1 MNSIKILAG
10 PLLFLIAILYA
21 ILVHAPMPVCAVIGT
36 ALWMIYWW
44 ITETVSMAVTA
55 LLPMIVFPIFGVMDA
70 KAVAPAYG
78 NSVVYLFM
86 GGFIL
91 ALALEKWNLHKRIA
105 LFIIQKTGST
115 AKGLLLGIM
124 LSTGFISMWISNTA
138 TAVMMLPIATSL
150 LAVLESHHEK
160 QLHDNLTK
168 SMLLGIAYASNIGGM
183 ATLIGTPPNVVFAA
197 YMSEHHHQTIGFGRW
212 MLLAT
217 PLSFLLLLFAWYL
230 MAYILFPLG
239 KQHYDNLQQ
248 NVTSQFT
255 ALGKIK
261 GGERKV
267 LVVFIAT
274 CISWMSREYILKL
287 LPVGINVSDT
297 TIALASAVMLFLL
310 PAEEHKRILEWKDT
324 QKLPWGILL
333 LFGGGLCLADG
344 LEKQGLIQL
353 ISQLFDGLGNNLFLT
368 ILILATLSVV
378 MTEFLS
384 NVAQV
389 TILLPVMTGIAKGL
403 GLPPYYLII
412 PMTLAASCGFMLPM
426 GTPPNAIVFSTGEL
440 KIKDMMQ
447 TGIWINI
454 ASVILITL
462 FCYLLVPVLF
472 INI

>member
-1 MNSIKILAG
+1 MNRMKILTG
-10 PLLFLIAILYA
+10 PLLFFIAILYA
-21 ILVHAPMPVCAVIGT
+21 VLANAPIPVCAVIGT

-55 LLPMIVFPIFGVMDA
+55 LLPMILFPIFGVMDA

-115 AKGLLLGIM
+115 AKGLLLGIL

-160 QLHDNLTK
+160 QVHDNLTK
-168 SMLLGIAYASNIGGM
+168 SLLLGIAYASNIGGM

-212 MLLAT
+212 MLMAT
-217 PLSFLLLLFAWYL
+217 PLSLLLLLFVWYL
-230 MAYILFPLG
+230 MAYVLFPLG
-239 KQHYDNLQQ
+239 KQRYNSLQQ
-248 NVTSQFT
+248 NISQQLNT
-255 ALGKIK
+255 LGNIK

-267 LVVFIAT
+267 LIVFTAT
-274 CISWMSREYILKL
+274 CLSWISREYVLKIFPGL
-287 LPVGINVSDT
+287 IISDT
-297 TIALASAVMLFLL
+297 TIALASAIALFLL
-310 PAEEHKRILEWKDT
+310 SADDDKRILDWKDT

-353 ISQLFDGLGNNLFLT
+353 ISQLFDGLGGNLFLT

-389 TILLPVMTGIAKGL
+389 TILLPVMTGIAKGF

-440 KIKDMMQ
+440 KIKDMMR

-454 ASVILITL
+454 ASIIVITV
-462 FCYLLVPVLF
+462 FCYLLMPVLF
-472 INI
+472 SNN

>member
-1 MNSIKILAG
+1 MNSIKILTG
-10 PLLFLIAILYA
+10 PLLFFIAILYA
-21 ILVHAPMPVCAVIGT
+21 VLTGAPMPVCAVIGT

-44 ITETVSMAVTA
+44 VTETVSMAVTA
-55 LLPMIVFPIFGVMDA
+55 LLPMILFPVFGVMDA

-115 AKGLLLGIM
+115 AKGLLLGIL

-160 QLHDNLTK
+160 KVHDNLTR

-217 PLSFLLLLFAWYL
+217 PLSLLLLLFAWYL
-230 MAYILFPLG
+230 MAFVLFPVG
-239 KQHYDNLQQ
+239 KQRYDSLQQ
-248 NVTSQFT
+248 NVTQQLT

-267 LVVFIAT
+267 MMVFMAT
-274 CISWMSREYILKL
+274 CVCWISREYVLKL
-287 LPVGINVSDT
+287 FPGISISDT
-297 TIALASAVMLFLL
+297 TIALASAVTLFLL
-310 PAEEHKRILEWKDT
+310 SAEEGKKILDWKDT

-353 ISQLFDGLGNNLFLT
+353 ISQLFDGLGGNLFLT
-368 ILILATLSVV
+368 LLILATLSVV

-389 TILLPVMTGIAKGL
+389 TILLPVMTGIAKGF

-440 KIKDMMQ
+440 KIKDMMR

-454 ASVILITL
+454 ASIIIITV

-472 INI
+472 GNL

>member
-1 MNSIKILAG
+1 MNSIKILTG
-10 PLLFLIAILYA
+10 PLLFLIAMLYA
-21 ILVHAPMPVCAVIGT
+21 VLANASIPVCAVIGT

-55 LLPMIVFPIFGVMDA
+55 LLPMILFPVFGVMDA

-115 AKGLLLGIM
+115 AKGLLLGIL

-150 LAVLESHHEK
+150 LAVLETHHEK

-217 PLSFLLLLFAWYL
+217 PLSLLLLLFVWYL
-230 MAYILFPLG
+230 MAFVLFPLG
-239 KQHYDNLQQ
+239 KQRYDSLQQ
-248 NVTSQFT
+248 NVCLQLNT
-255 ALGKIK
+255 LGNIK

-267 LVVFIAT
+267 LIVFTAT
-274 CISWMSREYILKL
+274 CLSWISREYVLKL
-287 LPVGINVSDT
+287 FPGLIISDT
-297 TIALASAVMLFLL
+297 TIALASAIALFLL
-310 PAEEHKRILEWKDT
+310 SADDDKRILDWKDT

-353 ISQLFDGLGNNLFLT
+353 ISQLFDGLGGNLFLT
-368 ILILATLSVV
+368 LLILATLSVV

-389 TILLPVMTGIAKGL
+389 TILLPVMTGIAKGF

-440 KIKDMMQ
+440 KIKDMMR

-454 ASVILITL
+454 ASIIIITV

-472 INI
+472 GNL